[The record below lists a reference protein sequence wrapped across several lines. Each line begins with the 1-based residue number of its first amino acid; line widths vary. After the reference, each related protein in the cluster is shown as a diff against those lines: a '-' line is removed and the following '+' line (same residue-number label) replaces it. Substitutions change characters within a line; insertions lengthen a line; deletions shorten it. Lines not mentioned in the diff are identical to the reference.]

1 MLWAGAG
8 EVAFRPE
15 RAGAGAG
22 WRLRPERSGGTR
34 IAPLDGF
41 RGSLGDDVR
50 FRSVRGWGVHPC
62 EVGDGVAR
70 GGVGKPR
77 PIPYGRA
84 LRRTGVRRSFF
95 FSGAVA

>member
-1 MLWAGAG
+1 M
-8 EVAFRPE
+8 
-15 RAGAGAG
+15 
-22 WRLRPERSGGTR
+22 
-34 IAPLDGF
+34 
-41 RGSLGDDVR
+41 
-50 FRSVRGWGVHPC
+50 
-62 EVGDGVAR
+62 GDGVAR